1 VVETAKVAT
10 PWLSYCS
17 AQSLETSEFLSILH
31 PNSFWTFLERLANGE
46 AIDQVASSLLSP
58 TERELLKK
66 ATKYRLYSGEIVVHE
81 RLRPQDAPECETFAV
96 YQGESVCNPEN
107 LGKSISTLKQNNS
120 DFTENYG
127 HILGDQGSIVV
138 LYSKIG
144 SPSFL
149 PFHRIL
155 RKAALEGEVRYVYR
169 HLVHR
174 DCSDPA
180 DDELSGFGLEL
191 EMKEYGPTPITV
203 DTEHGQYRLEDPVY
217 AKNIEQFGLQVL
229 QTILDSSK
237 PLESLSFLSENAP
250 MLVKHLSTVRPTK
263 DVIEKATMLAQH
275 FNLPET
281 IISINGAEVQ
291 SLHFELQTL
300 LEFLN
305 EYQSL
310 LKRFLVTF
318 ADHEMVGRQLMASS
332 LQVAPFRFDVR
343 TSAAIVLNDLSRDQR
358 YKQWPR
364 SFRALM
370 RPPSGQF
377 YPLARNVVALTM
389 VMDLDSFPSS
399 LLEDIVRVV
408 GQMIPVQMVLVLTS
422 NDDSLTAA
430 VYAVYR
436 QYGRIAIV
444 AFLKRVFRR
453 VDLTG

>member
-1 VVETAKVAT
+1 
-10 PWLSYCS
+10 
-17 AQSLETSEFLSILH
+17 
-31 PNSFWTFLERLANGE
+31 
-46 AIDQVASSLLSP
+46 
-58 TERELLKK
+58 
-66 ATKYRLYSGEIVVHE
+66 
-81 RLRPQDAPECETFAV
+81 
-96 YQGESVCNPEN
+96 
-107 LGKSISTLKQNNS
+107 
-120 DFTENYG
+120 
-127 HILGDQGSIVV
+127 
-138 LYSKIG
+138 
-144 SPSFL
+144 
-149 PFHRIL
+149 
-155 RKAALEGEVRYVYR
+155 
-169 HLVHR
+169 
-174 DCSDPA
+174 
-180 DDELSGFGLEL
+180 
-191 EMKEYGPTPITV
+191 
-203 DTEHGQYRLEDPVY
+203 
-217 AKNIEQFGLQVL
+217 
-229 QTILDSSK
+229 
-237 PLESLSFLSENAP
+237 
-250 MLVKHLSTVRPTK
+250 
-263 DVIEKATMLAQH
+263 MLAQH